1 VQKTSKERKMPIQ
14 DMDKLKAT
22 SPSPS
27 VQRGVDQAWGQQNE
41 NSTDPKKVL
50 ADKHTKNP
58 IDPSKG

>member
-1 VQKTSKERKMPIQ
+1 MPIQ
-14 DMDKLKAT
+14 DMNNLKAK
-22 SPSPS
+22 SPSPA

-50 ADKHTKNP
+50 ADKYTSTP